1 MAEFCLDCF
10 NKLHGTNYT
19 KWDVVLS
26 WGWICVR
33 DVVKCCEFK
42 RTVVVIRDK
51 HSFLRWFFG
60 H

>member
-19 KWDVVLS
+19 KCDVVLS

-33 DVVKCCEFK
+33 DVVK
-42 RTVVVIRDK
+42 
-51 HSFLRWFFG
+51 
-60 H
+60 

>member
-26 WGWICVR
+26 WGNDFCEE
-33 DVVKCCEFK
+33 CCEFK
-42 RTVVVIRDK
+42 RTVVVILDK

>member
-33 DVVKCCEFK
+33 DVVK
-42 RTVVVIRDK
+42 
-51 HSFLRWFFG
+51 
-60 H
+60 

>member
-26 WGWICVR
+26 WGNDFCEE
-33 DVVKCCEFK
+33 CCQFK

-51 HSFLRWFFG
+51 HSLLRWFFG
-60 H
+60 HH

>member
-26 WGWICVR
+26 WGNDFCEE
-33 DVVKCCEFK
+33 CCEFK
-42 RTVVVIRDK
+42 RTVVVIRDE
-51 HSFLRWFFG
+51 HSPLRWFFRR
-60 H
+60 